1 MMKKLYVIFTTLFLA
16 IAPFESSRAAS
27 QPIQF
32 YMGEF
37 LIVVSDTKQA
47 DFLGK
52 ELSSLT
58 KVSPE
63 KARRINRDLISRKY
77 SGEGSCKLFGRNF
90 PVQFSGVELR
100 LNSSRSVLKAVS
112 GHAKVKVVPNQIRA
126 IKYPFNGF
134 TVSIQVPT
142 ILLKPEFAQAAVG
155 VLVPSQLLGAQ
166 GIAPFSLISSAASF
180 ARNGSIFGTNFNAQS
195 SFNFTPEDSHYTF
208 EVDPDTS
215 QTVNLGNLMDGSKG
229 VALMGE
235 ASRGDV
241 RFSYS
246 ALLKADPKE
255 ASYTLI
261 LAETSTHKPECGY
274 ELTLKEGHVRHYY
287 AERLVRASTIS
298 VFPATLNRRNL
309 PETTASFS
317 RDFALMKKMT
327 LVQSEGEFVCDLS
340 LPETVPG
347 LSGQQI
353 TLRNIKLQTDRSG
366 SLFGKVGVPPFKAG
380 PTYTIA
386 CKADNAW
393 VFFDNWAGGTRHYP
407 CTFSGPTADF
417 RNFCKKYIYPVL
429 ENYEFLTRPGL
440 TVFHGE
446 LIFRP
451 PQVVEVEHLHTKFWG
466 DLTVTPL
473 GVSGSLTS
481 GGYSLV
487 SDEKPPE
494 VIQYT
499 PTPSSLHDIIDQG
512 DTPPQEPQELFRLA
526 DLRIMRMTIDNL
538 EFCVN
543 RIDSSLLEYVVHF
556 PYPTHFSLEFADQTL
571 DDEGRFHEAVGP
583 LIPHAI
589 QISESGPSKPEGTYN
604 VIGRILWFWRLPV
617 VMHPKG
623 VVIKHRITTGAK
635 TDVQIRNADLG
646 IPRLFS
652 NQPLSASLIPS
663 ERQGVAFIG
672 ELTPDGRF
680 QLNQHQPDNWF
691 GKEKTNSFASRVD
704 RIQLAD
710 LAESST
716 SRDRDAEWSGGI
728 HFPFFGVTDVDFMV
742 RNAMCT
748 MTVPLNLDANHTHIL
763 NPNRTLRA
771 DTQDTGLQYYFRD
784 SAFRADGARYR
795 IKKENQAEP
804 WKNAVLWMHS
814 FISAYLID
822 KDAAPAEPEVI
833 SRIDTTGACGEPK
846 RVIQQIASPIK
857 DPPDLV
863 CHDTDAHDERNFRFG
878 EETCVPTIKGTYQVV
893 STDQQSSK
901 ATDVFK
907 VPNATYYATQTP
919 MLTFNNADAEIMTDD
934 SPGSDGEPFKLNIP
948 GARLYIDP
956 NTWDIEGGLSVS
968 TDIGVSLPVEA
979 SSNILFALNA
989 TCGHFF
995 IYGDMY
1001 IEYFVGLGGQ
1011 LLISHI
1017 PFARLDTMNIGGDA
1031 PLDLMAQWA
1040 YVPKDRFIEKCFGNM
1055 DLATGTITGALVA
1068 GRVAFDIGFAGLGLG
1083 AGVWYFQSPSLS
1095 PGEIERILGAY
1106 FTAVAY
1112 MDLLLVQ
1119 ASISGNLS
1127 AAFEMNDKEII
1138 AAGDITGC
1146 VCVSA
1151 LIGHAQA
1158 EITTGITF
1166 SNLEGVDLEK
1176 PDPDFELGWGGCG
1189 CY

>member
-1 MMKKLYVIFTTLFLA
+1 MKKLFVIFTTLFLSF
-16 IAPFESSRAAS
+16 APFESGQAAS

-37 LIVVSDTKQA
+37 LIVVSDTKQV
-47 DFLGK
+47 DVLGK
-52 ELSSLT
+52 TLGTLT
-58 KVSPE
+58 KVTPE
-63 KARRINRDLISRKY
+63 KARRINRNLISRKY
-77 SGEGSCKLFGRNF
+77 SGEGSCKLFGQTF
-90 PVQFSGVELR
+90 PVQFSGVEVR
-100 LNSSRSVLKAVS
+100 LNSGRSVLKAVS
-112 GHAKVKVVPNQIRA
+112 GQARVKVVPNQIRV

-155 VLVPSQLLGAQ
+155 VSVPSRLLGAE
-166 GIAPFSLISSAASF
+166 GIAPFSLISSAADF
-180 ARNGSIFGTNFNAQS
+180 AHNGSIFGTNFNAQT

-208 EVDPDTS
+208 EVDPDTA
-215 QTVNLGNLMDGSKG
+215 QTVNLGNLIDGDKG
-229 VALMGE
+229 VTLTGKAT
-235 ASRGDV
+235 RGDV

-255 ASYTLI
+255 ASYTLR
-261 LAETSTHKPECGY
+261 LAGTSTHKPECGY
-274 ELTLKEGHVRHYY
+274 ELTLKEGYITHYY
-287 AERLVRASTIS
+287 AERLVRAAVIS
-298 VFPATLNRRNL
+298 AFPATLYRRSL
-309 PETTASFS
+309 PEATTSIS
-317 RDFALMKKMT
+317 RDFALVKKMT

-347 LSGQQI
+347 LGGQQI
-353 TLRNIKLQTDRSG
+353 ILRNIKLQTDRSG
-366 SLFGKVGVPPFKAG
+366 SLSGKVGVPPFKAG

-386 CKADNAW
+386 CKGDNAW

-407 CTFSGPTADF
+407 CAFSGPTADF

-429 ENYEFLTRPGL
+429 ERYESLTRPGL

-446 LIFRP
+446 FIFRP
-451 PQVVEVEHLHTKFWG
+451 PQAVEVEHLHTNFWG
-466 DLTVTPL
+466 DITLTPL

-487 SDEKPPE
+487 SDEQQPE

-499 PTPSSLHDIIDQG
+499 PTPTSLQDIIDRG
-512 DTPPQEPQELFRLA
+512 DTPPQEPRELFRLA

-538 EFCVN
+538 KFCVN

-556 PYPTHFSLEFADQTL
+556 PYPSHFSLEFADQTL
-571 DDEGRFHEAVGP
+571 DDDGRLHEAVGP
-583 LIPHAI
+583 LIPQAI

-604 VIGRILWFWRLPV
+604 VIARILWFWRLPV

-623 VVIKHRITTGAK
+623 VVIKHRITADSK
-635 TDVQIRNADLG
+635 TDVLIRNADLG
-646 IPRLFS
+646 IPRVFS
-652 NQPLSASLIPS
+652 NQPLSAELIPS
-663 ERQGVAFIG
+663 DRQGVAFSG
-672 ELTPDGRF
+672 ELTPDGVF
-680 QLNQHQPDNWF
+680 QLNQHQLDNWF
-691 GKEKTNSFASRVD
+691 GKEKSNSFACRVD
-704 RIQLAD
+704 QIKLAD
-710 LAESST
+710 LADNPA
-716 SRDRDAEWSGGI
+716 SRDRDAEWSGSI
-728 HFPFFGVTDVDFMV
+728 HFPFFGVTDIDFMV
-742 RNAMCT
+742 RNAMCV
-748 MTVPLNLDANHTHIL
+748 MTEPLVMDATHPHVL
-763 NPNRTLRA
+763 NSTITLRV

-784 SAFRADGARYR
+784 GAFRAAGARYR
-795 IKKENQAEP
+795 IKKENQEEP

-822 KDAAPAEPEVI
+822 KNVAPTEPEVI

-846 RVIQQIASPIK
+846 RVIQQIASPVK

-863 CHDTDAHDERNFRFG
+863 CHDTGAHDERNLRFG
-878 EETCVPTIKGTYQVV
+878 EETCVPTIKGTYEVV
-893 STDQQSSK
+893 SIDQQSSQ

-907 VPNATYYATQTP
+907 VPNATYYVTQTP
-919 MLTFNNADAEIMTDD
+919 MLTFNNADAEINTDD
-934 SPGSDGEPFKLNIP
+934 SPGSDAKPFKLNIP

-1017 PFARLDTMNIGGDA
+1017 PFARLNTMNVGGNA

-1040 YVPKDRFIEKCFGNM
+1040 YVSKDRFIEKCFGNM

-1083 AGVWYFQSPSLS
+1083 AGVWYFQSPSLP

-1158 EITTGITF
+1158 EIATGITF
-1166 SNLEGVDLEK
+1166 SNIEGIDLEK
-1176 PDPDFELGWGGCG
+1176 PDPSFELGWGGCG